1 MAATMVMTSGVEA
14 DQRGAKYRHGRIRAS
29 VIIEKAAPV
38 LPEDQEQGTMRDSEL
53 VSMSI

>member
-1 MAATMVMTSGVEA
+1 MTSAVEA
-14 DQRGAKYRHGRIRAS
+14 DQRGTKYRHGRIRAS